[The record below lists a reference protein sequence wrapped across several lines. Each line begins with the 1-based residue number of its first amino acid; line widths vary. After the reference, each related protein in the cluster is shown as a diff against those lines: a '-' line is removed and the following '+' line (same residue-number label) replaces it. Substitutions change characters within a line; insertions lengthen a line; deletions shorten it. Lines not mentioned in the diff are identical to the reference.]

1 MNLISESADKSQ
13 KEGKKLQ
20 AKGRLKKL
28 LGLWAA
34 ALTTGLT
41 LTLPFRAQ
49 AGEIAADLAA
59 LRKILPPLSLQGSF
73 YSPAY
78 LRYLAYY
85 HLPAQYAQ
93 QAGYLEVHKG
103 SFKELIF
110 VQYFRPEHPQGT
122 VFLTHGYFVHAG
134 IQHYAVKAFLDLG
147 YAVITIDL
155 PGHGLSTGKQADIS
169 HFSDYTDTFQAVTEF
184 AQNQVPHPL
193 LAVGHS
199 TGAAGIWSYLLRTP
213 QHPFQAVVL
222 AAPLVR
228 SHLWELSLAGFTVG
242 RVFLSDLPRIVRSTT
257 SDPEFMEF
265 VQRDPLQYFNTPVNW
280 VRALIEWNEQVV
292 EGLPPSQL
300 PTLILQGD
308 RDEVVD
314 WKYNLPFLK
323 RKFPKAQMQMVRGAS
338 HDLFWENAQLR
349 QEIFANIRT
358 FVQALPPEKQP

>member
-1 MNLISESADKSQ
+1 MTGNPSPQENISAKS
-13 KEGKKLQ
+13 GL
-20 AKGRLKKL
+20 RLKKWL
-28 LGLWAA
+28 KLIATG
-34 ALTTGLT
+34 LTTGLT
-41 LTLPFRAQ
+41 LSLPFRAQ
-49 AGEIAADLAA
+49 AGEIDTELAA
-59 LRKILPPLSLQGSF
+59 LRKSLPPLSLQGNL
-73 YSPAY
+73 YSQSY

-85 HLPAQYAQ
+85 RLPTQYAK

-103 SFKELIF
+103 TFKEQIF
-110 VQYFRPEHPQGT
+110 VQYFRPEHPRGT

-134 IQHYAVKAFLDLG
+134 IQHYAVKNFLDLG
-147 YAVITIDL
+147 YAVLTIDL
-155 PGHGLSTGKQADIS
+155 PGHGLSTGKQADIAQ
-169 HFSDYTDTFQAVTEF
+169 FSDYTDTFQAVTEF

-213 QHPFQAVVL
+213 QHPFKAVVL

-242 RVFLSDLPRIVRSTT
+242 RVFISDLPRIVRSTT

-265 VQRDPLQYFNTPVNW
+265 VQRDPLQYFNTPINW

-292 EGLPPSQL
+292 EGLPPSQI

-308 RDEVVD
+308 LDEVVD
-314 WKYNLPFLK
+314 WKHNLPFLK
-323 RKFPKAQMQMVRGAS
+323 RKFPMAQVQMVRGAS
-338 HDLFWENAQLR
+338 HDLFWENADLR
-349 QEIFANIRT
+349 QEIFAKIRT